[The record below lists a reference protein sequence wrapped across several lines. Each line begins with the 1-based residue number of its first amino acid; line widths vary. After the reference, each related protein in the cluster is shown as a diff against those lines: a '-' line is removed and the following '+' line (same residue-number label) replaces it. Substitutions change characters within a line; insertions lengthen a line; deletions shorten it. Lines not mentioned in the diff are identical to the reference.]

1 MTQKKSPGIV
11 EVSSLSPGEAAE
23 SGARL
28 SSQIDDNLIEAEGNT

>member
-28 SSQIDDNLIEAEGNT
+28 SSQIDHNLIEAEGNT